1 MRAFV
6 VLLSL
11 AVIVVAAAL
20 LNRQDP
26 SGPSLVLDSGHVV
39 APPRSLESF
48 ELIDHRE
55 QAFDNERFEGRWSIA
70 MIGFTHCPDI
80 CPTAL
85 HQLAMLKERLAERNG
100 ELGVVFVSVDPER
113 DTPEVLDRY
122 IGFFG
127 NGLIGATGEREQ
139 LQRVADSLDFAW
151 VKVGQGE
158 GRYTVDHS
166 GALALIDPEA
176 RLAGYFVPPFD
187 LDAMEAD
194 LERILASAGRL

>member
-1 MRAFV
+1 MPKFLAVLSLVAIVIAAV
-6 VLLSL
+6 VL
-11 AVIVVAAAL
+11 V
-20 LNRQDP
+20 RQDP
-26 SGPSLVLDSGHVV
+26 SSSPLVLDSGHVV
-39 APPRSLESF
+39 VPPRTLDSF
-48 ELIDHRE
+48 ELIDHRDRT
-55 QAFDNERFEGRWSIA
+55 FDNDQLMGRWSIA

-85 HQLAMLKERLAERNG
+85 HQLAILRERLAERDG

-113 DTPEVLDRY
+113 DTPDVLDRY

-127 NGLIGATGEREQ
+127 TGLIGATGEGQQ
-139 LQRVADSLDFAW
+139 LRRFADSLDFAW
-151 VKVGQGE
+151 VKVPQGQ

-187 LDAMEAD
+187 LEAMEAD
-194 LERILASAGRL
+194 LERVLGLARIR